1 MAKYTLS
8 NMAITQMC
16 QGVEDY
22 LKQTSIASKEQI
34 RIMLT
39 LEEVLLQ
46 YQTQFGE
53 AHSCHLRYGKE
64 WGRPRISLSVAGAG
78 LNPFA
83 QDEESASTQILRNLL
98 NNMGLEPAWQYAN
111 GANVVYWV
119 LPKKKRSPFANL
131 LAAIV
136 LAIICGLIS
145 YLWSDAAVEIV
156 ATWVST
162 PLFNTFMG
170 VLQAVSG
177 PLIFLSVA
185 CGIYSIGD
193 ATTFGRIG
201 KLTAVR
207 FLLVLP
213 VISLLSCAWL
223 LLVFKTSDS
232 VSSFSMDAV
241 FELYQMVLDIVPG
254 NIVAPFSDNNPMQ
267 IICLA
272 IVIGFAILV
281 LGKKTTVAAT
291 CLEQTSFI
299 VQYIMECVSNLVPAI
314 VFISIFN
321 MFLTRQFAVLY
332 TAYKPILC
340 MVGCCV
346 LMGVLYAAWVSIT
359 CKVPVFMLVKKLMP
373 TFIIGVTTDSSSA
386 AFSTNVETCEKKLGI
401 DPKIVNFGLP
411 LGQVVYM
418 TGAAILFVCMAFF
431 MAESYQV
438 EITAAWLVMAFLVTC
453 FVAIAAP
460 PIPGGA
466 LTCYTLIFTQ
476 LGIPTEAVA
485 MAIVLNV
492 LMGCLATGS
501 NLYALQCELTLLS
514 NQLHMIDK
522 DVLRKA

>member
-8 NMAITQMC
+8 NADIAQMC

-22 LKQTSIASKEQI
+22 LKQTSLATKEQI
-34 RIMLT
+34 RIVLT

-46 YQTQFGE
+46 YQAQFGE
-53 AHSCHLRYGKE
+53 QRGCDLRYGKE
-64 WGRPRISLSVAGAG
+64 WGRPRISLSVAGEG
-78 LNPFA
+78 LNPFV
-83 QDEESASTQILRNLL
+83 QDDEAASTQILRNLM
-98 NNMGLEPAWQYAN
+98 NNMGLEPGWQYAN

-119 LPKKKRSPFANL
+119 LPKQKRSTFGKL
-131 LAAIV
+131 VLAIV
-136 LAIICGLIS
+136 LAILCGFVS
-145 YLWSDAAVEIV
+145 YLWSDAVVEMV
-156 ATWVST
+156 ATWLVT
-162 PLFNTFMG
+162 PLFDTCMG

-177 PLIFLSVA
+177 PLIFLSVT

-213 VISLLSCAWL
+213 IISFFSCAWL
-223 LLVFKTSDS
+223 LLVFPLSDNT
-232 VSSFSMDAV
+232 SSFSMDAV
-241 FELYQMVLDIVPG
+241 FELYQMVLDIIPN
-254 NIVAPFSDNNPMQ
+254 NIVSPFSINNPMQ

-272 IVIGFAILV
+272 IIIGFAILV

-332 TAYKPILC
+332 TAYKPVLC
-340 MVGCCV
+340 MAASCV
-346 LMGVLYAAWVSIT
+346 LMGVLYALWVSIK
-359 CKVPVFMLVKKLMP
+359 CKVPFVMFVKKLMP
-373 TFIIGVTTDSSSA
+373 TFIIGITTDSSSA
-386 AFSTNVETCEKKLGI
+386 AFSTNVETCEKQLGI
-401 DPKIVNFGLP
+401 DPKIINFGLP

-418 TGAAILFVCMAFF
+418 PGAAILFVCMAFF
-431 MAESYQV
+431 MAECYQV

-476 LGIPTEAVA
+476 LAIPTEAVA

-492 LMGCLATGS
+492 LMGCMATGT

-514 NQLHMIDK
+514 DQLDLIDR